1 MNAFVRARYTGPP
14 TRLGS
19 YGFLKTGTEVSI
31 SWRDWQYMEDHNK
44 DGQPDNFEKLGESDV
59 SEDLVHPDVA
69 LDIPVESESIG
80 KEGGDDGVPI
90 RLVEGD
96 EEDEEELTQEVGG
109 TESLKLVEEKEDGET
124 DNSESEQSEEK
135 TDVIAED
142 SEEQTVDSYDELT
155 VAQLKEQ
162 LSLR

>member
-1 MNAFVRARYTGPP
+1 
-14 TRLGS
+14 
-19 YGFLKTGTEVSI
+19 
-31 SWRDWQYMEDHNK
+31 MEDHNK

-90 RLVEGD
+90 RLV

-162 LSLR
+162 LSLRDKEIP